1 MRLTRSL
8 SLLLLLI
15 YSATGIL
22 VAQERWRTY
31 LSYGAT
37 VEVAETASHLF
48 ALSEEGTLLSIQKN
62 TPTNQRIYGREDGLS
77 EAQPAHIAYAP
88 SVQTLLLYYPSGMID
103 LMRETGIYPVAD
115 LKHSSRI
122 RDYRLKAI
130 RIEGERAWLAGAFG
144 LVELDL
150 RRGVILRSAFVGEAI
165 DAIAL
170 SSPESLVI
178 LRAGKLY
185 TIKTSSPSLV
195 SSAWTPLP
203 LPSSFPIS
211 GWKALADD
219 GQSLWLLSSEGGLYH
234 LSKTGEGSR
243 LTLDE
248 RESGWEQLTKTQAG
262 VIVTRGDRS
271 LLCSPDGTGQALPGL
286 FARHF
291 SSLHSQSIWGAAQ
304 SEGITHYTRT
314 PSGSWKSQSIRPE
327 VDAPSSNVHFTLRA
341 EGGYLYSVN
350 GGRNFDRYYTPG
362 VVQCFDGKR
371 WQAWTAR
378 SLQQSGIPSLYDP
391 IDILPVG
398 TSDPTHLYVAS
409 WGEGLFELQGG
420 KILRHYG
427 LDNSPLHSISPSG
440 SREVRVGSLARDTQ
454 GTLFLAQGMSGSTT
468 GAPVRSLSRD
478 RQWRAYD
485 YPEEREVNAFHTLVI
500 LPRGTKWLAEHAL
513 LSGAPGVLVFQDK
526 GTASPD
532 DDTHAR
538 YTSFVEPSGK
548 VISFSRITSLLVDR
562 ASRLWVGMD
571 IGYGRVL
578 RPEDPPLAGKRPIVE
593 RPVGGQEPPYHYL
606 LSGLTITAMA
616 ADALDRKWMGTG
628 SDGLYLLSAEGN
640 EVLAHY
646 TQENS
651 PLISDAITS
660 LAFEERS
667 GTLYIGTS
675 IGLSA
680 LSTQA
685 GEEQI
690 ASTPTAYAYP
700 NPLRP
705 EDPEGIT
712 FRDLPAGARL
722 RITDPT
728 GGLCALLESPTTEL
742 FWNTRD
748 GSGTPLASG
757 IYLVTIYPP
766 ASGAPQLLKLAI
778 LRP

>member
-1 MRLTRSL
+1 M
-8 SLLLLLI
+8 
-15 YSATGIL
+15 
-22 VAQERWRTY
+22 
-31 LSYGAT
+31 
-37 VEVAETASHLF
+37 
-48 ALSEEGTLLSIQKN
+48 
-62 TPTNQRIYGREDGLS
+62 
-77 EAQPAHIAYAP
+77 
-88 SVQTLLLYYPSGMID
+88 
-103 LMRETGIYPVAD
+103 
-115 LKHSSRI
+115 
-122 RDYRLKAI
+122 
-130 RIEGERAWLAGAFG
+130 
-144 LVELDL
+144 
-150 RRGVILRSAFVGEAI
+150 
-165 DAIAL
+165 
-170 SSPESLVI
+170 
-178 LRAGKLY
+178 
-185 TIKTSSPSLV
+185 
-195 SSAWTPLP
+195 
-203 LPSSFPIS
+203 
-211 GWKALADD
+211 
-219 GQSLWLLSSEGGLYH
+219 
-234 LSKTGEGSR
+234 
-243 LTLDE
+243 
-248 RESGWEQLTKTQAG
+248 
-262 VIVTRGDRS
+262 
-271 LLCSPDGTGQALPGL
+271 
-286 FARHF
+286 
-291 SSLHSQSIWGAAQ
+291 
-304 SEGITHYTRT
+304 
-314 PSGSWKSQSIRPE
+314 
-327 VDAPSSNVHFTLRA
+327 
-341 EGGYLYSVN
+341 
-350 GGRNFDRYYTPG
+350 
-362 VVQCFDGKR
+362 
-371 WQAWTAR
+371 
-378 SLQQSGIPSLYDP
+378 
-391 IDILPVG
+391 
-398 TSDPTHLYVAS
+398 
-409 WGEGLFELQGG
+409 
-420 KILRHYG
+420 
-427 LDNSPLHSISPSG
+427 
-440 SREVRVGSLARDTQ
+440 RVGSLARDTQ

-485 YPEEREVNAFHTLVI
+485 YPEEREVNAFHTLAL

-532 DDTHAR
+532 DDTYAR

-548 VISFSRITSLLVDR
+548 AISFSRITSLLVDR

-593 RPVGGQEPPYHYL
+593 RPVGGKEPPYHYL
-606 LSGLTITAMA
+606 LSGLTITAMV

-646 TQENS
+646 TRENS

-728 GGLCALLESPTTEL
+728 GRLCALLESPTTEL

-766 ASGAPQLLKLAI
+766 AGGSPQLLKLAI